1 MEGRLRYR
9 RRTVGLSIGL
19 IVVVLAATLALAGEM
34 GAALPKDFRSWT
46 HTKSMVIPDKSH
58 GLYGFHNIYTN
69 DAALPTLKEG
79 GTYKEGSAFV
89 VSFYDVVV
97 EGGTTVTGKKI
108 QDVLMVKDKEATGT
122 GGWIYAA
129 YGPDGKPLQIDP
141 VKACYECHEKGAKA
155 TDFVFSK
162 YVD

>member
-1 MEGRLRYR
+1 MERRLRNR

-19 IVVVLAATLALAGEM
+19 IAVVLAATLAVAGGM
-34 GAALPKDFRSWT
+34 G
-46 HTKSMVIPDKSH
+46 
-58 GLYGFHNIYTN
+58 
-69 DAALPTLKEG
+69 AALPTLKDG

-97 EGGTTVTGKKI
+97 EGGATVAGKKI

-129 YGPDGKPLQIDP
+129 FGPDGKPLQIDP